1 MLVMKRRLGERI
13 RIGDQIWVT
22 VTEITKENVRLGV
35 DAPPEVRILREEL
48 IDDDERSPC
57 RDGVASDAG

>member
-35 DAPPEVRILREEL
+35 DAPPDIRVLREEL
-48 IDDDERSPC
+48 VDDERFSQ
-57 RDGVASDAG
+57 RDGLASDAGR